1 MKTSFIAFWRRNLA
15 LAKLGIVSNL
25 EYRFNFVIDAFIQPI
40 LTVGIEVLLWL
51 AIFKTVDSTGLI
63 GGFGRDAYLAYAVWA
78 PFLGRIAISWMY
90 ESMMVEEVVSGSI
103 NTILSRPLSFYEYY
117 LSQTLGYKV
126 ITTFFSMTVPL
137 AASFYF
143 NLPVQFDRLP
153 MALTL
158 VVYYI
163 FLVHSMSFVV
173 ATLGFYLTRVRSFT
187 LLKNLT
193 LLLLGGE
200 LVPIDL
206 MPKVLSEILLI
217 LPFSAGVYI
226 PLAYITGRGDLDL
239 LAQGFFNVTWAL
251 IVFGLVSYLMWTKG
265 VKQYTGTGA

>member
-1 MKTSFIAFWRRNLA
+1 LKTSFIAFWRRNLA

-25 EYRFNFVIDAFIQPI
+25 EYRFNFIIDAFIQPI
-40 LTVGIEVLLWL
+40 LTVGIEVFLWI

-63 GGFGRDAYLAYAVWA
+63 GGFNREAYLAYAVWA

-103 NTILSRPLSFYEYY
+103 NTILSRPLSFFEYY
-117 LSQTLGYKV
+117 MSQTLGYKLV
-126 ITTFFSMTVPL
+126 TTVFSMMVPL
-137 AASFYF
+137 AASIYF
-143 NLPVQFDRLP
+143 KLPVLYERLP
-153 MALTL
+153 LAFLL
-158 VVYYI
+158 VVYYLL
-163 FLVHSMSFVV
+163 LVHTMSFLV
-173 ATLGFYLTRVRSFT
+173 ATLGFYLSRVRSFT

-206 MPKVLSEILLI
+206 MPVSLAELLLN
-217 LPFSAGVYI
+217 LPFSAGVYV
-226 PLAYITGRGDLDL
+226 PLAYMTGRGDISL
-239 LAQGFFNVTWAL
+239 LANGFFTVTW
-251 IVFGLVSYLMWTKG
+251 GLLLVGGISYMTWTNG

>member
-15 LAKLGIVSNL
+15 LAELGIVTNL
-25 EYRFNFVIDAFIQPI
+25 EYRFNFIIDAFIQPI

-51 AIFKTVDSTGLI
+51 AIFKTADSGLI
-63 GGFGRDAYLAYAVWA
+63 GGFNRENYLAYAVWA

-103 NTILSRPLSFYEYY
+103 NTILSRPLSFFEYY
-117 LSQTLGYKV
+117 LSQTLGYKIV
-126 ITTFFSMTVPL
+126 TTMFSMLVPII
-137 AASFYF
+137 ASWYF
-143 NLPVQFDRLP
+143 DLPVHFARLP
-153 MALTL
+153 VIFLL
-158 VVYYI
+158 VIYYVL
-163 FLVHSMSFVV
+163 LVHSMSFLV
-173 ATLGFYLTRVRSFT
+173 ATLGFYLSRVRSFT

-206 MPKVLSEILLI
+206 MPPGLSEVLLK
-217 LPFSAGVYI
+217 LPFSSGVYI
-226 PLAYITGRGDLDL
+226 PLAYLTGRGDIDL
-239 LAQGFFNVTWAL
+239 LWQGFYNVTWAL
-251 IVFGLVSYLMWTKG
+251 IVCGLVSYLMWTNG

>member
-15 LAKLGIVSNL
+15 LAELGIISNL
-25 EYRFNFVIDAFIQPI
+25 EYRFNFIIDAFIQPI
-40 LTVGIEVLLWL
+40 LTVGIEVLLWV
-51 AIFKTVDSTGLI
+51 AIFKTADSSGLI

-126 ITTFFSMTVPL
+126 ITTVFSMIVPV
-137 AASFYF
+137 AASLYF
-143 NLPVQFDRLP
+143 KLPISFERLP
-153 MALTL
+153 MAFLL
-158 VVYYI
+158 VLYYI
-163 FLVHSMSFVV
+163 FLVHTMSFVV
-173 ATLGFYLTRVRSFT
+173 STLGFFLTRVRSFT

-206 MPKVLSEILLI
+206 MPKSLSDLFLN
-217 LPFSAGVYI
+217 LPFSSGVYV
-226 PLAYITGRGDLDL
+226 PLAYISGRGDFDL
-239 LAQGFFNVTWAL
+239 LCKGYFNVTWGLLVAGAL
-251 IVFGLVSYLMWTKG
+251 SYILWTRG
-265 VKQYTGTGA
+265 VREYTGTGA

>member
-15 LAKLGIVSNL
+15 LAELGIVTNL
-25 EYRFNFVIDAFIQPI
+25 EYRFNFIIDAFIQPI
-40 LTVGIEVLLWL
+40 LTVGIETLLWV
-51 AIFKTVDSTGLI
+51 AIFKTAGDSGLI
-63 GGFGRDAYLAYAVWA
+63 GGFSRESYLAYAVWA

-103 NTILSRPLSFYEYY
+103 NVILSRPLTFFEYY

-126 ITTFFSMTVPL
+126 ITTLFSMTIPL
-137 AASFYF
+137 AASLLFD
-143 NLPVQFDRLP
+143 LPVHYDRMP
-153 MALTL
+153 IALLL
-158 VVYYI
+158 VIYYVL
-163 FLVHSMSFVV
+163 LVHSMSFIV
-173 ATLGFYLTRVRSFT
+173 ATLGFFLTRVRSFT

-206 MPKVLSEILLI
+206 MPPALSQILLH
-217 LPFSAGVYI
+217 LPFSSGVYI
-226 PLAYITGRGDLDL
+226 PLAYITGRSNFEL
-239 LAQGFFNVTWAL
+239 LSQGFFNVTWAL
-251 IVFGLVSYLMWTKG
+251 IVCGISCYLLWQKG

>member
-25 EYRFNFVIDAFIQPI
+25 EYRFNFIIDAFIQPI
-40 LTVGIEVLLWL
+40 LTVGIEIFLWI
-51 AIFKTVDSTGLI
+51 AIFKTAGNTGLI
-63 GGFGRDAYLAYAVWA
+63 GGFNREAYLAYAVWA

-103 NTILSRPLSFYEYY
+103 NTILSRPLSFFEYY
-117 LSQTLGYKV
+117 LSQTMGYKLV
-126 ITTFFSMTVPL
+126 TTVFSMMVPL
-137 AASFYF
+137 IASYYF
-143 NLPVQFDRLP
+143 KLPVFYERLP
-153 MALTL
+153 MAFLL
-158 VVYYI
+158 VIYYLL
-163 FLVHSMSFVV
+163 LVHTMSFMV
-173 ATLGFYLTRVRSFT
+173 ASLGFYLTRVRSFT

-206 MPKVLSEILLI
+206 MPASLSDLLLN
-217 LPFSAGVYI
+217 LPFSAGVYV
-226 PLAYITGRGDLDL
+226 PLAYITGRGDFAL
-239 LAQGFFNVTWAL
+239 LSTGFFNVTW
-251 IVFGLVSYLMWTKG
+251 GLLVAGGVSWLLWNNG

>member
-1 MKTSFIAFWRRNLA
+1 MRTSFIAFWRRNLA
-15 LAKLGIVSNL
+15 LAELGVVSNL
-25 EYRFNFVIDAFIQPI
+25 EYRFNFIIDAFIQPI

-51 AIFKTVDSTGLI
+51 AIFKTADSTGLI
-63 GGFGRDAYLAYAVWA
+63 GGFGRESYLAYAVWA

-90 ESMMVEEVVSGSI
+90 ESMMVEEVVNGSI

-126 ITTFFSMTVPL
+126 ITTLFSMMVPL
-137 AASFYF
+137 AVSVCF
-143 NLPVQFDRLP
+143 NLPISYGRLP
-153 MALTL
+153 LAMML
-158 VVYYI
+158 VIYYV
-163 FLVHSMSFVV
+163 FLVHTMSFMV

-206 MPKVLSEILLI
+206 MPPKLAELMLV
-217 LPFSAGVYI
+217 LPFSSGVYV
-226 PLAYITGRGDLDL
+226 PLAYITNRGESDLIY
-239 LAQGFFNVTWAL
+239 QGFFNVTW
-251 IVFGLVSYLMWTKG
+251 GLVVCGMLSFILWNRG
-265 VKQYTGTGA
+265 VRNYTGTGA

>member
-15 LAKLGIVSNL
+15 LAKLGIVTNL
-25 EYRFNFVIDAFIQPI
+25 EYRFNFIIDAFIQPI

-51 AIFKTVDSTGLI
+51 AIFKTVNATGLI

-103 NTILSRPLSFYEYY
+103 NTILSRPLSFFEYY

-126 ITTFFSMTVPL
+126 ITTMFSMTVPL
-137 AASFYF
+137 IASWYF
-143 NLPVQFDRLP
+143 DLPVIYDRLLW
-153 MALTL
+153 ALVL
-158 VVYYI
+158 VTYYI
-163 FLVHSMSFVV
+163 LLVHTMSFIV
-173 ATLGFYLTRVRSFT
+173 ATLGFFLTRVRSFT

-206 MPKVLSEILLI
+206 MPKGLSELLLN
-217 LPFSAGVYI
+217 LPFSSGVYI
-226 PLAYITGRGDLDL
+226 PIAYITGRADISL
-239 LAQGFFNVTWAL
+239 LHQGFYNVTWSL
-251 IVFGLVSYLMWTKG
+251 ILCGLVSYLIWNKG
-265 VKQYTGTGA
+265 INQYTGTGA

>member
-15 LAKLGIVSNL
+15 LAELGIVTNL
-25 EYRFNFVIDAFIQPI
+25 EYRFNFIIDAFIQPV

-51 AIFKTVDSTGLI
+51 AIFRTAENGLI
-63 GGFGRDAYLAYAVWA
+63 GGFARENYLAYAVWA

-103 NTILSRPLSFYEYY
+103 NTILTRPLSFFEYY

-126 ITTFFSMTVPL
+126 VTTVFSMTVPL
-137 AASFYF
+137 AASYYF
-143 NLPVQFDRLP
+143 DLPVYYDRLP
-153 MALTL
+153 LMFGL
-158 VVYYI
+158 VIYYVL
-163 FLVHSMSFVV
+163 LVHTMSFIV

-206 MPKVLSEILLI
+206 MPKALAEVLLI
-217 LPFSAGVYI
+217 LPFSSGVYI
-226 PLAYITGRGDLDL
+226 PLAYLTGRGDAQL
-239 LAQGFFNVTWAL
+239 LWNGFFNVTWAL
-251 IVFGLVSYLMWTKG
+251 AFCGLLSYVLWSKG